1 LLVLVRAIKR
11 NIDRIDRNSS
21 RARNQAIT
29 PPDSRRNAQIAFS
42 RVQLVLHA
50 TFCFKIRAMITLS
63 PAERRG
69 LKARAHHLQPV
80 VMVGD
85 AGLTPAVIREI
96 EVHLK
101 SHELIKI
108 RVLGDDRDQR
118 RSMMDEICTTL
129 SAAPVQTIGKMLV
142 IFRPA
147 PEEDQKT
154 QAPRRRTTRKPPR
167 RTKRSYQND

>member
-1 LLVLVRAIKR
+1 MPSILSA
-11 NIDRIDRNSS
+11 
-21 RARNQAIT
+21 A
-29 PPDSRRNAQIAFS
+29 
-42 RVQLVLHA
+42 
-50 TFCFKIRAMITLS
+50 FCFKIRAMNTLT
-63 PAERRG
+63 PAERRD

-80 VMVGD
+80 VMIGN

-96 EVHLK
+96 DVHLK

-118 RSMMDEICTTL
+118 KILIDDICSSL
-129 SAAPVQTIGKMLV
+129 AAAQVQLIGKMLV

-147 PEEDQKT
+147 PEENKKA
-154 QAPRRRTTRKPPR
+154 QAPRRTTRKPPR

>member
-1 LLVLVRAIKR
+1 MHMISLSWLPLVPRTA
-11 NIDRIDRNSS
+11 
-21 RARNQAIT
+21 
-29 PPDSRRNAQIAFS
+29 
-42 RVQLVLHA
+42 
-50 TFCFKIRAMITLS
+50 FCFKIRAMITLS

-101 SHELIKI
+101 SHELIKV

-118 RSMMDEICTTL
+118 RSMIDDICSSL
-129 SAAPVQTIGKMLV
+129 SAVPVQIIGKMLV

-147 PEEDQKT
+147 PEDDKKP

-167 RTKRSYQND
+167 RTKRSYQNE